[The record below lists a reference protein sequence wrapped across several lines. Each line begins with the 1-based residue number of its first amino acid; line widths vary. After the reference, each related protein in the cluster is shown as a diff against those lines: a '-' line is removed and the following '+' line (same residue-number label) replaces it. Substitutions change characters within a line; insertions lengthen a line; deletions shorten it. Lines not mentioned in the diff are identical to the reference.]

1 MIESIKQVWRMPW
14 HFACAGKEASS
25 VSGQRHLCLNS
36 ECQCFA
42 TVVVALT
49 FIVVILLNC
58 YSYCDG
64 GIAIG
69 IVVIV
74 IGSAASTATSARRSR
89 RKEELS
95 MFSVGIPKCP
105 LSQKRSISIKSINLK
120 SERE

>member
-49 FIVVILLNC
+49 FIVVILVNC

-69 IVVIV
+69 ILLLLLLDLLPLLQRARVGV
-74 IGSAASTATSARRSR
+74 GGRRS
-89 RKEELS
+89 
-95 MFSVGIPKCP
+95 
-105 LSQKRSISIKSINLK
+105 
-120 SERE
+120 